1 VSVAAVRDIATRV
14 NAGTMSASD
23 ILVPYLAAIAECN
36 SLLNALVDFDPEEG
50 LRAARAIDRRIAA
63 GEKLPLAGV
72 PVAIKDNIWVAGRR
86 VTQGSRLFREF
97 RPSVDAIA
105 VERLKVAGAVA
116 IGMANTSEFACKGVT
131 TNRVY
136 GLTRH
141 HHSPDLTP
149 GGSSGADARDPESAV
164 LLAAPDAR
172 TGADLVVA
180 YSPCFGL
187 DAPIDEDV
195 AAAIETAV
203 KRLAAAGARITRRDP
218 RWPAGV
224 NETALM
230 PLQHA
235 GLGSLYGEAF
245 AATPDIFDPDIA
257 VQIESGLRYSGA
269 AITSA
274 LRLSADVARSLA
286 EFFADADLVVGPT
299 TPCVAWRNNRLG
311 PETIGGKPV
320 PPRGHAVFTPLFNH
334 AKVPAISIPCGVGR
348 QGLPV
353 GLQIVGPRGFD
364 RQVLKFAG
372 FAEAALEGLTKGRT
386 HG

>member
-116 IGMANTSEFACKGVT
+116 IGMANTSEFTCKGVT